1 MAASKFVDQNN
12 QPVTL
17 GRELG
22 RGGEAVVYEVAGR
35 SDLVA
40 KIYHSAPGV
49 VYQTKLRALV
59 SVSSADLL
67 RFAAWPAAL
76 LYDNQLLR
84 GFTMPRIS
92 GFREIHALY
101 GVAHRRREFPSAD
114 WQFLVH
120 AALNCAVSVG
130 AVHQRGFVIGDVNQ
144 KNVLVSPQATVRLLD
159 CDSFQVSVGGKVL
172 PCEVGVL
179 EYTPPELQG
188 RSFAGLVRT
197 PNHDGFGLAIHVFQ
211 LLFMGRHPYAGKFLA
226 GEKSLSDA
234 IREQRFVYG
243 RMAKQY
249 QMQAPPNSL
258 TLNLVPDSMQGL
270 FERAFGP
277 QLAAKGR
284 PTAADWQHELSQ
296 LLNRLSACRRE
307 RSHKFSSHLK
317 ACPWCASED
326 QGGPLFFI
334 TMHVGGLKFVCGP
347 VELSQV
353 WADVDK
359 APILKLQPPTT
370 TVAAPPAP
378 TSPPPAALLG
388 RRRLRLA
395 QGTTG
400 AGVATL
406 LGWFFLA
413 VRAASWPSGES
424 SGSNAVGT
432 SWHAAFDAGF
442 ASELSWLTYAL
453 LVVVLLGAGAWIR
466 EEALGAWR
474 EETHRRRGTFR
485 RARDVAEALLR
496 QWNETTDQY
505 ALESSELRKKLERLR
520 SDYLALQPA
529 FDEEMRRLGQE
540 KEKAQL
546 RDFLDAQYIENAQ
559 ISKIGPGRKA
569 TLRGFGIETALDIVE
584 RLGMD
589 IPGFGAGLKSELSA
603 WARQVSAKF
612 RFDPRKG
619 IPEAERRL
627 RVAEYR
633 RRQIQMETGIKSLA
647 HGLRELSIKSERR
660 LTELAVHLE
669 GAQKRLAISKADLS
683 LIRHSH
689 IG

>member
-1 MAASKFVDQNN
+1 MDSSCWRSISLSATRTRPSLLHFLRLLVRLQSQQSWSLICGRFWTRPRSTLEPMTTRRFCWPQGLNLVPASKFVDQNN

-120 AALNCAVSVG
+120 AALNCAGSLG
-130 AVHQRGFVIGDVNQ
+130 AVHQLGFVIGDVNQ

-307 RSHKFSSHLK
+307 RSHKFSSHLP

-334 TMHVGGLKFVCGP
+334 TVHVGDLKFVCGP
-347 VELSQV
+347 VELSRV

-359 APILKLQPPTT
+359 APVLKLQTPT
-370 TVAAPPAP
+370 AAVITSANP
-378 TSPPPAALLG
+378 TPLPGAALLG

-395 QGTTG
+395 QTTTG
-400 AGVATL
+400 TGVAVLLVWMLLTIRAAFWLSDGASVSSAGVT
-406 LGWFFLA
+406 
-413 VRAASWPSGES
+413 VGE
-424 SGSNAVGT
+424 VVT
-432 SWHAAFDAGF
+432 SVQVALNAGF
-442 ASELSWLTYAL
+442 SSEISWIAYAS
-453 LVVVLLGAGAWIR
+453 LVVVLVGAGGWIR
-466 EEALGAWR
+466 EETFGAWR
-474 EETHRRRGTFR
+474 EET
-485 RARDVAEALLR
+485 
-496 QWNETTDQY
+496 
-505 ALESSELRKKLERLR
+505 
-520 SDYLALQPA
+520 
-529 FDEEMRRLGQE
+529 
-540 KEKAQL
+540 
-546 RDFLDAQYIENAQ
+546 
-559 ISKIGPGRKA
+559 
-569 TLRGFGIETALDIVE
+569 
-584 RLGMD
+584 
-589 IPGFGAGLKSELSA
+589 
-603 WARQVSAKF
+603 
-612 RFDPRKG
+612 
-619 IPEAERRL
+619 
-627 RVAEYR
+627 
-633 RRQIQMETGIKSLA
+633 
-647 HGLRELSIKSERR
+647 
-660 LTELAVHLE
+660 
-669 GAQKRLAISKADLS
+669 
-683 LIRHSH
+683 
-689 IG
+689 